1 MHFLFNR
8 NVYASFIDLYH
19 TIAVLLFEQV
29 MRYHPFIAMV
39 ITKGFR
45 ANNVKEAPI
54 HVPTGSF
61 VFAWNEVMRSSSNT
75 TLFVTVPIMGLVFDW
90 HVRNDVWPQGMSVFE
105 TFW

>member
-61 VFAWNEVMRSSSNT
+61 VFA
-75 TLFVTVPIMGLVFDW
+75 
-90 HVRNDVWPQGMSVFE
+90 
-105 TFW
+105 